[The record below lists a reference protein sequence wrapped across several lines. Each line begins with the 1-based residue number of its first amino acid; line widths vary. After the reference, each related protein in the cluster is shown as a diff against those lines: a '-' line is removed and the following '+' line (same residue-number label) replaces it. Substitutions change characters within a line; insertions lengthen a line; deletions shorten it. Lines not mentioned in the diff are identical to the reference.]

1 MATVKVYSTPTCMYC
16 NLLKDFLTE
25 KGVEFEHVDVAADAE
40 ARDYIVEK
48 SGQMGVPVTEIM
60 KDGEEESVV
69 IVGFDESAISE
80 ALELKA

>member
-25 KGVEFEHVDVAADAE
+25 KNVEFEHVDVASDAA
-40 ARDYIVEK
+40 ARDYIVEG
-48 SGQMGVPVTEIM
+48 SGQMGVPVTEIIE
-60 KDGEEESVV
+60 DGSDPQF

-80 ALELKA
+80 ALKIEG